1 MTYELFWKSI
11 RASIFNGK
19 ISQSQKE
26 GIDTIINE
34 SYVRKVLPAQLAY
47 ILATAHHETGGT
59 MLPVREGFAKTDQQ
73 AVDIVTRMWRN
84 GRISKNYA
92 ERASNGNSYYGR
104 GYVQLTWE
112 HNYQKAS
119 DKLNVD
125 FHGNPDFALVPHYA
139 AEILVTGMMDGW
151 FTGVP
156 LTRYVNEIETNF
168 KQARRVVNGLDR
180 ADKIADTAQSFLQA
194 INYAIKGV
202 DL

>member
-1 MTYELFWKSI
+1 MRHDLFWKSI
-11 RASIFNGK
+11 RASVFNGK
-19 ISQSQKE
+19 ISQSQVQ

-34 SYVRKVLPAQLAY
+34 SYVRKVTPAQLAY

-73 AVDIVTRMWRN
+73 AVDVVRRMYLR
-84 GRISKNYA
+84 GRISSDYS
-92 ERASNGNSYYGR
+92 ERKQNGNSYYGR

-125 FHGNPDFALVPHYA
+125 FHGNPDLALVPHYA
-139 AEILVTGMMDGW
+139 AKILVVGMMDGW

-156 LTRYVNEIETNF
+156 LTRYVNEQSVDF

-180 ADKIADTAQSFLQA
+180 ADKIAETAQSFLQA